1 MTRETKIGLL
11 VGLAFIIVIGILLS
25 DHLTSSTEPPPA
37 TLLQTG
43 NIVRQTVSTPAGIQ
57 PPITAVVTPQQITPQ
72 QTVPTPRELQ
82 PQTPATAI
90 IQVGGRNAQQ
100 APVAAQ
106 NNPPI
111 TVVNDPPQQ
120 TKYSQPEPP
129 PQQQQQVAG
138 ADAPDNA
145 LARVAQQNGEP
156 LVSASSNGTQVSA
169 NGARE
174 YTAQSG
180 DSVSKMAAKFF
191 GANTK
196 ANREAI
202 IHANPSLQQDANKV
216 IVGRTY
222 RIPSSSNTS
231 VAASVQAPKANT
243 SAAIVP
249 ASNTEYW
256 YTVQDG
262 DSLWRIAND
271 QLGDAG
277 AIASIK
283 ELNKDILKGGETVQP
298 NMKLR
303 LPSKPVAQATN

>member
-1 MTRETKIGLL
+1 
-11 VGLAFIIVIGILLS
+11 S
-25 DHLTSSTEPPPA
+25 
-37 TLLQTG
+37 
-43 NIVRQTVSTPAGIQ
+43 VRQTINTPGGTQ
-57 PPITAVVTPQQITPQ
+57 PPITAVVTPQQVQPQ
-72 QTVPTPRELQ
+72 QPVPTPRELQ

-90 IQVGGRNAQQ
+90 IQVGGAQQ
-100 APVAAQ
+100 PVATQQ

-111 TVVNDPPQQ
+111 TVVNDPPP
-120 TKYSQPEPP
+120 TIRNAP
-129 PQQQQQVAG
+129 PQPQQQQVAG

-145 LARVAQQNGEP
+145 LARVAQQNGEQ
-156 LVSASSNGTQVSA
+156 LVSVGANGTQTSA

-180 DSVSKMAAKFF
+180 DSVSRMASKFF

-202 IHANPSLQQDANKV
+202 IRANPSLQQDANKV
-216 IVGRTY
+216 IVGKAY
-222 RIPSSSNTS
+222 RIPSASNTS
-231 VAASVQAPKANT
+231 VAATQQPQQSSQPQSSNSNT
-243 SAAIVP
+243 AQP

-256 YTVQDG
+256 YTVQEG

-271 QLGDAG
+271 QLGDTT

-283 ELNKDILKGGETVQP
+283 ELNKDILRGSDTVIP